1 MPNRDY
7 AVRSKSKKGGNKV
20 LILAII
26 ILLLMGSGLALW
38 LLKESSPPVTTPT
51 QTIQI
56 QQPKSSLPTPPEEVY
71 SYIRDLETR
80 EVPVDKNSKL
90 AQLTKEQEKAIQKQK
105 EEQLHL
111 EQAAQNAQA
120 AATTPAP
127 APVETESETA
137 KVEKAPEATEA
148 KPQIVALTP
157 EELAAKKAKEQKLA
171 EEKRKQAELKKQ
183 QEAAKKAEQAKTE
196 QAKAESAKET
206 APAKQETPKI
216 VATAKP
222 ASEAPKAAG
231 KFGLQCGAFK
241 NKAQAENM
249 QARLAMAG
257 YNARIASNGEW
268 NRVFVGPVG
277 DRAAASSAQS
287 NARSV
292 AECLIIAM

>member
-51 QTIQI
+51 QTVQT

-105 EEQLHL
+105 EEQLRL
-111 EQAAQNAQA
+111 EQAAQNAQV
-120 AATTPAP
+120 AATTLTP
-127 APVETESETA
+127 APVETENETA
-137 KVEKAPEATEA
+137 KVEKAPETTET

-183 QEAAKKAEQAKTE
+183 QEATKKAEQAKTE
-196 QAKAESAKET
+196 QAKVESAKET
-206 APAKQETPKI
+206 APTKQETPKI